1 MKQRSQLHSEL
12 CEILGT
18 THAYYQPPESLKL
31 TYPCFVYELNP
42 GGRSVTKADNSL
54 YRYEARYQLIYITDD
69 SETNVPLTVLRH
81 FPLCSYD
88 RMFVSDRLYH
98 HVFDL
103 YY

>member
-1 MKQRSQLHSEL
+1 MKPRLSLHHEL
-12 CEILGT
+12 CEILGS

-31 TYPCFVYELNP
+31 VYPCFVYGLNP

-69 SETNVPLTVLRH
+69 SETDIPITLLKH

-88 RMFVSDRLYH
+88 RMYVSDRLYH